1 VREGREEREKK
12 REREEVGG
20 KFRRNNSHERNDGMN
35 GINRIM
41 KIHVGGRRGR
51 GEI

>member
-1 VREGREEREKK
+1 VRGEKGGGKERGRRRIERGK
-12 REREEVGG
+12 RKG

-41 KIHVGGRRGR
+41 KFM
-51 GEI
+51 